1 MADFRTSRPTDTSG
15 NDFGDRLFAAA
26 NNDHF
31 ALLDLVEKTG
41 KVCFGLMDGNGHC
54 NK

>member
-1 MADFRTSRPTDTSG
+1 MADFRTSRPTGTSG

-26 NNDHF
+26 NNNHF

-41 KVCFGLMDGNGHC
+41 KVCFGLMNGYSHR
-54 NK
+54 NE

>member
-1 MADFRTSRPTDTSG
+1 MTDFRTSRPTDTGG

-31 ALLDLVEKTG
+31 ALLDLVKKTG
-41 KVCFGLMDGNGHC
+41 KVCFGLMDGYGHY
-54 NK
+54 NE